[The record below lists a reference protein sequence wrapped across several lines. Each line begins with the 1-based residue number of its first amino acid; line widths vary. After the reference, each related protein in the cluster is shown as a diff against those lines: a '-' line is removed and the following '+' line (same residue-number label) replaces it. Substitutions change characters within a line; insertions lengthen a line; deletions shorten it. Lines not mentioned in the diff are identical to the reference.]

1 MAEIN
6 IERKNRA
13 YLWQLIIAL
22 VVIGLVIWAGIELFD
37 RDSEMARDKALD
49 APEVAPTTKV
59 VIHRPIPLDKY
70 ITFIRDNPA
79 QEKMEL
85 DHAYTSGGIRRLAD
99 AIGAVADQYNLSNLN
114 QSSDLDKLRDY
125 ADRLQEDRNSTDHA
139 DVIREAFILA
149 SSLMDSMQRQISP
162 QLDSRV
168 GEVRRAA
175 EAIDPGELA
184 LQQKTEV
191 ETFFNKAG
199 SVLEDLAKRNT

>member
-1 MAEIN
+1 MAETN
-6 IERKNRA
+6 IESKNRA
-13 YLWQLIIAL
+13 YLWQLIIAAL
-22 VVIGLVIWAGIELFD
+22 VIGLVIWAGIEYFD
-37 RDSEMARDKALD
+37 RDPEEARGKTPDTKEVVPATKA
-49 APEVAPTTKV
+49 VSV
-59 VIHRPIPLDKY
+59 PIQVDRY
-70 ITFIRDNPA
+70 VSFIRDNPA

-85 DHAYTSGGIRRLAD
+85 DHAYTGDGIRRLAD

-149 SSLMDSMQRQISP
+149 SSLMDSMQRRIAP

-168 GEVRRAA
+168 GEVRSAA
-175 EAIDPGELA
+175 EAIDPSRLA

-199 SVLEDLAKRNT
+199 GVLEDLAKRNT